1 MGFGLCVPFIF
12 DAINVTITPIIYDA
26 TLSISLPWYIASGMD
41 FLAVIA
47 ALIISRIVTKK
58 EKIKQDQI

>member
-1 MGFGLCVPFIF
+1 MGFGLCIPYVF
-12 DAINVTITPIIYDA
+12 DAINATITPIIYDS

-47 ALIISRIVTKK
+47 ALIISRIVTNK
-58 EKIKQDQI
+58 EKRKKDEI